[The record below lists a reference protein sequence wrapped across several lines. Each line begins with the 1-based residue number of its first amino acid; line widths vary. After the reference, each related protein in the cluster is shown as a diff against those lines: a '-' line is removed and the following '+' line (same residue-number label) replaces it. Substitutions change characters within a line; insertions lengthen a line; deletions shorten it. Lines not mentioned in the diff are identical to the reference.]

1 MRRDILSHKTTFN
14 EHEPGMVAFLRSAML
29 KMLLL
34 NYAMKF
40 FTRIFLGFVLATLLT
55 GSVLAATI
63 EQGVTVSPTEE
74 VSGDAYF
81 SATNLVMKVPVRGE
95 LFAVGETVNIAK
107 TVGRSAFVAASKAEL
122 LGGVAYN
129 SYIAAGE
136 VVLDGEFGQDVFI
149 VASKVTMKD
158 TAHILGNLSV
168 AAGEVVLAGM
178 VDGNVSVSASTL
190 ASSAKVAGNVEATV
204 NALTFTGGSVA
215 GSLRYTSPSEFTGKE
230 LVKIGG
236 QVTRENPKR
245 EPYGGFAV
253 INFFSLLLFG
263 FFILLFL
270 GKQTRLVLHAAY
282 NESWKTY
289 STGIATI
296 LGLPLLSLLFF
307 ATILGW
313 RVGLLLIASYAL
325 AMLLAGTFGAVLLGK
340 LVMARIPSLTKISQ
354 RKNKD
359 LFAALTIGLLIPTLV
374 SLVPYV
380 GPGLAAVGSF
390 VFLVVPVV
398 GASVRLTITQSHH
411 L

>member
-1 MRRDILSHKTTFN
+1 
-14 EHEPGMVAFLRSAML
+14 ML
-29 KMLLL
+29 GMLLL
-34 NYAMKF
+34 NNPMKF
-40 FTRIFLGFVLATLLT
+40 FTKVFLSLVLATLLT
-55 GSVLAATI
+55 GSAFAATI

-81 SATNLVMKVPVRGE
+81 SATTLAMKVPVRGE
-95 LFAVGETVNIAK
+95 LFAVGETVTVAK

-129 SYIAAGE
+129 SYVAAGE

-168 AAGEVVLAGM
+168 AAGEVILAGM
-178 VDGNVSVSASTL
+178 VDGNVSVSASTI
-190 ASSAKVAGNVEATV
+190 ASSAKVTGNVEANVTT
-204 NALTFTGGSVA
+204 LTFTGGSIA
-215 GSLRYTSPSEFTGKE
+215 GSLHYTSPNEFTGKE
-230 LVKIGG
+230 LVKITGS
-236 QVTRENPKR
+236 VTKDTPKK
-245 EPYGGFAV
+245 ETYGNFAV

-270 GKQTRLVLHAAY
+270 GKQTRLVLNAAY
-282 NESWKTY
+282 TESWKTY
-289 STGIATI
+289 STGLATI
-296 LGLPLLSLLFF
+296 LGLPLLSILFF

-313 RVGLLLIASYAL
+313 RVGLLLMASYAL
-325 AMLLAGTFGAVLLGK
+325 AILLAGTFGAVLLGK

-359 LFAALTIGLLIPTLV
+359 LFVALTIGLLIPTLV
-374 SLVPYV
+374 SLIPYI
-380 GPGLAAVGSF
+380 GPGLAAIGSF